1 VPRATVAD
9 GNAASTRG
17 LKDGKSKMADR
28 MAENKMKR
36 AAEMAELAMGDTVIQ
51 HCRWLSL
58 AAIPS
63 GFTQ

>member
-1 VPRATVAD
+1 
-9 GNAASTRG
+9 
-17 LKDGKSKMADR
+17 MADR